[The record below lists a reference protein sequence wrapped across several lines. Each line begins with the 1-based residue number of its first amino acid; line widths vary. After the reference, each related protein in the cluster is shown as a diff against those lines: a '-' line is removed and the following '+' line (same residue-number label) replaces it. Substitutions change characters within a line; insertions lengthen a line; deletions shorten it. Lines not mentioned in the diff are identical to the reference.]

1 VPCGGHPLLLS
12 PPLRARAQRVVTRQ
26 HVHTCE
32 SFLASLRAQTTEE
45 NGKKTEEKRRYPHS
59 ARMQPL
65 EERENE
71 NYMEEK
77 AVS

>member
-1 VPCGGHPLLLS
+1 LW
-12 PPLRARAQRVVTRQ
+12 AQVTEQ
-26 HVHTCE
+26 
-32 SFLASLRAQTTEE
+32 
-45 NGKKTEEKRRYPHS
+45 NGKKTEEKMRSPHF